1 MQSLERL
8 AFAQVRLVQEI
19 FLTVLLAVSVSVIF
33 WILSNVVVCFKVRT
47 SPINTLN
54 CSVVVYCFCSF
65 VRFSVNLRSSLN
77 ISQFLEMVR
86 WILIME
92 YS

>member
-33 WILSNVVVCFKVRT
+33 CILSNVVVCFKVRT
-47 SPINTLN
+47 SPINALN

-65 VRFSVNLRSSLN
+65 VRLGVNLRSSLN
-77 ISQFLEMVR
+77 ISQFMEMVG